1 MMTTQWLRQMQETGA
16 GLLLAASIGVVAFG
30 VPSVARA
37 QPAVGSPA
45 PDFTI
50 ATVSAADSTPKPVT
64 LSSLRGRTVVLAFF
78 PKARTSGCT
87 AQMKAYRD
95 QYPAL
100 FGGGD
105 SVVVLGISTDNPRT
119 LASWAREL
127 KTPVTFGADTTDA
140 VGKLYAAKMPILPIH
155 KRHLIVVGPDGRI
168 AWEARPFRE
177 LAQPSYDSLAAAV
190 RRARSTR

>member
-1 MMTTQWLRQMQETGA
+1 MMRISALSRA
-16 GLLLAASIGVVAFG
+16 VPVAVLSCLASRVA
-30 VPSVARA
+30 VA
-37 QPAVGSPA
+37 QPAVGSMA

-50 ATVSAADSTPKPVT
+50 ATVTAFNATPKAVT
-64 LSSLRGRTVVLAFF
+64 LSSLRGKTVVLAFF

-95 QYPAL
+95 QYTAL

-105 SVVVLGISTDNPRT
+105 SVLVLGISTDNPRT
-119 LASWAREL
+119 LASWAQEL

-140 VGKLYAAKMPILPIH
+140 IGKLYAAKMPVLPIH
-155 KRHLIVVGPDGRI
+155 KRHLIVVDPAGRI
-168 AWEARPFRE
+168 AWDARPFRE

-190 RRARSTR
+190 RRARATH